1 MSANMLKLNPD
12 KTEFIVFGSEKQRKL
27 LSHCFPINIL
37 GNELSPADKVKNL
50 GVIFDASLS
59 MSDHV
64 SSISRQCYVNL
75 RDFRRIRRY
84 LSKDIAV
91 LVANS
96 LVSSRLDYCNSLFR
110 SLSLK
115 ELHRLQCLQNAAAR
129 IVTNTSIMSHISPV
143 LKSLHW
149 LPVKYR
155 IIFKILCITQKFI
168 HTKIPKYFDTCLHSY
183 SQSVNTRRSVSSNLY
198 LAKPSYDYSI
208 HKSKIHFNCSL
219 DVDASGLW
227 NELPVDVR
235 TTNSRFLFRKKLK
248 TYLFI
253 KAFPP

>member
-1 MSANMLKLNPD
+1 MYTSPLANVISAYDNLRYHFYADETQLYFHISPNSTKHEFVQLQRCLLYIQSRMSANKLKLNPD
-12 KTEFIVFGSEKQRKL
+12 KTEFIVFGSEKQRKM

-37 GNELSPADKVKNL
+37 GNKLSPVDKVKNL

-96 LVSSRLDYCNSLFR
+96 LVSSQLDYCNSLFR

-115 ELHRLQCLQNAAAR
+115 EFHRLQCLQNAAAR
-129 IVTNTSIMSHISPV
+129 IVTNTSIISHQFSNHFTVYRLNIE
-143 LKSLHW
+143 LSLRFFA
-149 LPVKYR
+149 LLR
-155 IIFKILCITQKFI
+155 NFSMLEFQNILILV
-168 HTKIPKYFDTCLHSY
+168 YFLI
-183 SQSVNTRRSVSSNLY
+183 VN
-198 LAKPSYDYSI
+198 P
-208 HKSKIHFNCSL
+208 
-219 DVDASGLW
+219 
-227 NELPVDVR
+227 
-235 TTNSRFLFRKKLK
+235 
-248 TYLFI
+248 
-253 KAFPP
+253 